1 MNDDDFT
8 EDDLDADELDE
19 DNFEDDDKELDQDFE
34 KDLDDYGN
42 LQGNKDETVDD
53 VLIKDMTITVNIEAE
68 LRERL
73 EQDDNRNLSK
83 YLTCKQD
90 DQKADTLADPKYD
103 TRSKSKRNNLIN
115 TKRYFYASIMAN
127 LFYRAFCD
135 EDHYIKSPKTRIYR
149 AIVAT
154 RSKFH

>member
-1 MNDDDFT
+1 MNDDDFI

-42 LQGNKDETVDD
+42 LQGNKDEIVDD

-73 EQDDNRNLSK
+73 EQDDNRNLPK
-83 YLTCKQD
+83 YLTRKQD
-90 DQKADTLADPKYD
+90 D
-103 TRSKSKRNNLIN
+103 
-115 TKRYFYASIMAN
+115 
-127 LFYRAFCD
+127 
-135 EDHYIKSPKTRIYR
+135 
-149 AIVAT
+149 
-154 RSKFH
+154 